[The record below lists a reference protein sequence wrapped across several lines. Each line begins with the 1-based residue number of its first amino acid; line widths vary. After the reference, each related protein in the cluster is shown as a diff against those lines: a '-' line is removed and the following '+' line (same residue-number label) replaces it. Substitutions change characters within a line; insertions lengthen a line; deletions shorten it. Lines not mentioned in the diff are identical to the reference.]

1 MREGWNPDPENHNR
15 MRWWDGQK
23 WTSATRTAFES
34 QPPPQLTPV
43 PGATAPKTPGEKA
56 KDRKRVMLGGGAAVV
71 LLVVFL
77 GFRSIVSDL
86 DGPDSKVSSASN
98 TRPTGSAIAQP
109 YPKAASPPPKSA
121 EEIAASAAAQASAD
135 ENARRRAEAE
145 AAAVFDRAT
154 YPTISARDLAL
165 LSKNPDASRGKK
177 MVVYGQVA
185 QFDAVTGTGLFRAD
199 VGASPGSGDDLN
211 VLVTGDAAVLG
222 PIAQDDYV
230 TIYGVLTGSR
240 TYENQ
245 FGGSTTAAMMTASI
259 IDITN

>member
-1 MREGWNPDPENHNR
+1 MRAGWHPDPEDRNR
-15 MRWWDGQK
+15 MRWWDGQV
-23 WTSATRTAFES
+23 WTSATKSASET

-56 KDRKRVMLGGGAAVV
+56 KDRRRLLFGAGAAVV
-71 LLVVFL
+71 LLVIFL
-77 GFRSIVSDL
+77 GFRSIVNDL
-86 DGPDSKVSSASN
+86 DSPERNTSSASN

-109 YPKAASPPPKSA
+109 YPMAAPPPPKSA

-154 YPTISARDLAL
+154 YPAISARDLAL

-177 MVVYGQVA
+177 MVLYGQVA
-185 QFDAVTGTGLFRAD
+185 QFDAVTGTSLFRAD
-199 VGASPGSGDDLN
+199 VGASPGSGYDLN

-230 TIYGVLTGSR
+230 TIYGQLTGSR

-245 FGGSTTAAMMTASI
+245 FGGSTTAATMTASI
-259 IDITN
+259 IDVTG